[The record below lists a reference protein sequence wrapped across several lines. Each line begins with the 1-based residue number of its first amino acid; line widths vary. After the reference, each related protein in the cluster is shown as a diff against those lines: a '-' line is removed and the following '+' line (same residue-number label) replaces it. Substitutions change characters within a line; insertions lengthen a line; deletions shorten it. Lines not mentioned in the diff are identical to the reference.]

1 MSTPAS
7 KSSAA
12 ATTGT
17 VNSHKVTPR
26 DGDPAITPALVA
38 EHGITPFEYD
48 RLLAMMGREPTFTEL
63 GVVSALW
70 SEHCSYKHSRLLLQ
84 GLPTKAPWVLQGPGE
99 NAGVISVGDGLAI
112 AFKVESHNH
121 PSAVEPYQGAAT
133 GVGGILR
140 DVFTMG
146 ARPIALLNSLR
157 FGSLS
162 NPRVRWLFAGVVKGI
177 GDYGNC
183 MGVPTVGG
191 EVVFDPSYEGNPL
204 VNAMCVGV
212 MREEGLIRAVATG
225 IGNPIMAVGA
235 RTGRDGIHGASFASE
250 DLSEENEAKRPRV
263 QVGDPFTEKLL
274 LEASLELIRSGHIVA
289 IQDMGA
295 AGLTSSS
302 AEMAERGDVGVT
314 IDVTKVPVREEGM
327 TPYEILLSE
336 SQERMLVVAIKGH
349 EDEVKKILNKWD
361 LEAAVIGEVI
371 ADPVYRVTE
380 GEKIVA
386 EFPGSRLVTECP
398 RYTVEATESAAL
410 VAARAMNPHDVV
422 PLAEESDHAWT
433 LERLLASPTIASKEW
448 VWRQYD
454 STVRTS
460 TLVGPGSDAAVVRL
474 RDTNRAIALC
484 IDGNGRHVAL
494 DPRNGGRA
502 AVCEAARNVA
512 CSGARPKAITNN
524 LNFGNPKKP
533 EVYYQLREAVAGIGE
548 ACTILETPVTG
559 GNVSLYNE
567 NPLGAIHPTPT
578 IGMVG
583 LVESL
588 EHVTPSVFQA
598 VGDAIVLLGEPTDE
612 LGASEYLLAIHGQTI
627 GAPPVCDPHKERAL
641 IDALLEAI
649 VAGHVVSAHD
659 CSDGGL
665 AVTLAECAIANR
677 KNQLGFSVDLSKWPA
692 LSSRALLFGE
702 AHGRVVI
709 STSDV
714 ARVIAIAER
723 YGVPACEIG
732 TVSAAE
738 NGAAFK
744 LARSTFNA
752 PLAWLSRAF
761 HNAIP
766 VAMDGESSAEDA
778 IVASHAPSSDR

>member
-1 MSTPAS
+1 MST
-7 KSSAA
+7 
-12 ATTGT
+12 
-17 VNSHKVTPR
+17 VLPR
-26 DGDPAITPALVA
+26 AGDPAITPALVA
-38 EHGITPFEYD
+38 EHGITELEYE
-48 RLLAMMGREPTFTEL
+48 RLVNMLGRTPTFTEL

-70 SEHCSYKHSRLLLQ
+70 SEHCSYKHSRPLLKT
-84 GLPTKAPWVLQGPGE
+84 LPTTAPWVLQGPGE
-99 NAGVISVGDGLAI
+99 NAGVISVGDGLAV
-112 AFKVESHNH
+112 AFKIESHNH

-157 FGSLS
+157 FGPLS
-162 NPRVRWLFAGVVKGI
+162 SSRVRWLFAGVVRGI

-204 VNAMCVGV
+204 VNAMCVGL
-212 MREEGLIRAVATG
+212 MREDELIRAVASG
-225 IGNPIMAVGA
+225 VGNPIMAVGA

-250 DLSEENEAKRPRV
+250 DLSAESEAKRPMV

-274 LEASLELIRSGHIVA
+274 LEASLELIRSGTIVA

-314 IDVTKVPVREEGM
+314 IDVTKVPVRETGM

-336 SQERMLVVAIKGH
+336 SQERMLVVAKLGQ
-349 EDEVKKILNKWD
+349 EEAVRAILGKWD

-371 ADPVYRVTE
+371 AEPVYRVTE
-380 GEKIVA
+380 GTTVVA

-398 RYTVEATESAAL
+398 QYTIVGQESVAL
-410 VAARAMNPHDVV
+410 RAARGRDALAVT
-422 PLAEESDHAWT
+422 PLAEERDHSWT
-433 LERLLASPTIASKEW
+433 LERLLASPTIASKAW

-460 TLVGPGSDAAVVRL
+460 TVRGPGSDSAVVRL
-474 RDTNRAIALC
+474 HGTDKALALC

-494 DPRNGGRA
+494 SPRNGGRA

-512 CSGARPKAITNN
+512 CSGARPMAITNN

-533 EVYYQLREAVAGIGE
+533 EVYFQLSEAIAGMGE
-548 ACTILETPVTG
+548 ACRILDTPVTG

-567 NPLGAIHPTPT
+567 NPQGAIHPTPT

-583 LVESL
+583 LIESL
-588 EHVTPSVFQA
+588 SHVTPSAFQRA
-598 VGDAIVLLGEPTDE
+598 GDTIVLLGEPTSE
-612 LGASEYLLAIHGQTI
+612 LGGSEYLLAIHGLTI
-627 GAPPVCDPHKERAL
+627 GEPPVCDPAGERKL
-641 IDALLEAI
+641 IDALLDAI
-649 VAGHVVSAHD
+649 KTGAVRSAHD

-665 AVTLAECAIANR
+665 AVALAECAMVERDAM
-677 KNQLGFSVDLSKWPA
+677 LGFTVDLSPWEQLPH
-692 LSSRALLFGE
+692 RALLFGE
-702 AHGRVVI
+702 AHGRVVV
-709 STSDV
+709 STERADD
-714 ARVIAIAER
+714 VIAIATKH
-723 YGVPACEIG
+723 GVPARVIG
-732 TVSAAE
+732 TVTPASE
-738 NGAAFK
+738 GARFTIADDAFAVPVEW
-744 LARSTFNA
+744 LA
-752 PLAWLSRAF
+752 RAF
-761 HNAIP
+761 HDSIG
-766 VAMDGESSAEDA
+766 VTMDGETPAEHA
-778 IVASHAPSSDR
+778 VTASHAPSND